1 MKNAVE
7 YIFFFLFASLFQLL
21 GLNISRRLALFLALV
36 FYYVVPI
43 RKSTVIKNL
52 KIAFPGYS
60 NKRIKKISF
69 NVYKSFSIF
78 FIEILIFP
86 KVNRNK
92 IAAEL
97 EFSDPGLVI
106 KKFNEGKGLIIL
118 SAHFGNW
125 ELIPPAIGVLLG
137 LTGLTIVKPLRN
149 PYVDKW
155 MNNLRTRFGNEVI
168 PLGISLR
175 KTYGSLKEKKM
186 IGIAADQR
194 GPEEGVKVN
203 FFNTEVPVYSGPSV
217 LSLKTGAPILSLLA
231 VRQKDYR
238 YKIIVKEI
246 DANNLPENF
255 DESVIE
261 LTQRH
266 TCHLENMIKKY
277 PEQWFWMHK
286 KWKHLQRTK

>member
-1 MKNAVE
+1 MKNTLE
-7 YIFFFLFASLFQLL
+7 YIFFFLFAKLFQVL
-21 GLNISRRLALFLALV
+21 GLKISRRLASFVALI
-36 FYYVVPI
+36 FYYIVPI

-52 KIAFPGYS
+52 RIAFPEYS
-60 NKRIKKISF
+60 NEKIKEISF

-78 FIEILIFP
+78 FIEILVFP
-86 KVNRNK
+86 KLNNK
-92 IAAEL
+92 KIES
-97 EFSDPGLVI
+97 EIKFSDPDLVI

-125 ELIPPAIGVLLG
+125 ELIPPAIGARLG
-137 LTGLTIVKPLRN
+137 INGLTIVKPLRN

-155 MNNLRTRFGNEVI
+155 MNHLRTRFGNEVI

-175 KTYGSLKEKKM
+175 KTYQSLKEKKM

-194 GPEEGVKVN
+194 GPEEGVKVK
-203 FFNTEVPVYSGPSV
+203 FFNTEVPVYGGPSV

-231 VRQKDYR
+231 VRQEDYK

-246 DANNLPENF
+246 DKNSLSENF
-255 DESVIE
+255 DDSVIE

-266 TCHLENMIKKY
+266 TLHLENMIKKY

-286 KWKHLQRTK
+286 KWKHLQ

>member
-1 MKNAVE
+1 MKNTLE
-7 YIFFFLFASLFQLL
+7 YIFFFLFAKLFQVL
-21 GLNISRRLALFLALV
+21 GLKISRRLASLVALI
-36 FYYVVPI
+36 FYYIVPI

-52 KIAFPGYS
+52 RIAFPEYS
-60 NKRIKKISF
+60 NEKIKEISF
-69 NVYKSFSIF
+69 KVYKSFSIF
-78 FIEILIFP
+78 FIEILVFP
-86 KVNRNK
+86 KLNNK
-92 IAAEL
+92 KIESEI
-97 EFSDPGLVI
+97 EFSDPDLVI

-125 ELIPPAIGVLLG
+125 ELIPPAIGARLG
-137 LTGLTIVKPLRN
+137 INGLTIVKPLRN

-155 MNNLRTRFGNEVI
+155 MNHLRTRFGNEVI

-175 KTYGSLKEKKM
+175 KTYQSLKEKKM

-194 GPEEGVKVN
+194 GPEEGVRVK

-231 VRQKDYR
+231 VRQKDYK

-246 DANNLPENF
+246 DKNSLSENF
-255 DESVIE
+255 DDSVIE

-266 TCHLENMIKKY
+266 TLHLQNMIKKY

-286 KWKHLQRTK
+286 KWKHLQ

>member
-1 MKNAVE
+1 MKNKLE
-7 YIFFFLFASLFQLL
+7 YIFFFFFAKLFQLL
-21 GLNISRRLALFLALV
+21 GLNISRRLALFVALI
-36 FYYVVPI
+36 FYYIVPI
-43 RKSTVIKNL
+43 RKSTVIENL
-52 KIAFPGYS
+52 RIAFPEFS
-60 NKRIKKISF
+60 LERIKEISF
-69 NVYKSFSIF
+69 EVYKSFSVF
-78 FIEILIFP
+78 FIEILVFP
-86 KVNRNK
+86 KLSRNK
-92 IAAEL
+92 IEYEL
-97 EFSDPGLVI
+97 EFSDPDLVL

-125 ELIPPAIGVLLG
+125 ELIPPAIGARLG
-137 LTGLTIVKPLRN
+137 INGLTIVKPLRN

-155 MNNLRTRFGNEVI
+155 MNNLRTRFGNEII

-175 KTYGSLKEKKM
+175 KTYQSLKEKKM

-194 GPEEGVKVN
+194 GPEEGVKVS

-217 LSLKTGAPILSLLA
+217 LSLKTGAPILSLLT

-246 DANNLPENF
+246 GTNNLPESF

-266 TCHLENMIKKY
+266 TLHLENMIKKY

-286 KWKHLQRTK
+286 KWKHLQMAK

>member
-1 MKNAVE
+1 MKNILE
-7 YIFFFLFASLFQLL
+7 YIFFFLFAKLFQVL
-21 GLNISRRLALFLALV
+21 GLKISRRLASLVALI
-36 FYYVVPI
+36 FYYSVPI

-52 KIAFPGYS
+52 RIAFPEFS
-60 NKRIKKISF
+60 NEKIKEISF

-78 FIEILIFP
+78 FIEILVFP
-86 KVNRNK
+86 KLNNK
-92 IAAEL
+92 KIESEI
-97 EFSDPGLVI
+97 EFSDPDLVI

-125 ELIPPAIGVLLG
+125 ELIPPAIGARLG
-137 LTGLTIVKPLRN
+137 INGLTIVKPLRN

-155 MNNLRTRFGNEVI
+155 MNYLRTRFGNEVI

-175 KTYGSLKEKKM
+175 KTYQSLKEKKM

-194 GPEEGVKVN
+194 GPEEGVKVK

-231 VRQKDYR
+231 VRQEDYK

-246 DANNLPENF
+246 DKNSLSENF
-255 DESVIE
+255 DDSVIE

-266 TCHLENMIKKY
+266 TLHLENMIKKY
-277 PEQWFWMHK
+277 PEQWFWMHNI
-286 KWKHLQRTK
+286 WKYNN